1 MNTGATVRTSTCAD
15 VCGLNDTRLQ
25 YFIATMSLQTNN
37 TELMTKHR
45 VRTYC
50 TYCWTA
56 NVTVLH
62 DTVYLSLT
70 LLSY

>member
-1 MNTGATVRTSTCAD
+1 
-15 VCGLNDTRLQ
+15 
-25 YFIATMSLQTNN
+25 MSLQTNN
-37 TELMTKHR
+37 TELMTKHH

-56 NVTVLH
+56 NVTALD
-62 DTVYLSLT
+62 DTVYLPLT